1 MSNLIISEPPLQVIP
16 SLCVALKNS
25 DKAIMLQQIHYWLQR
40 SNNIVDGHRWV
51 YNTAKGWQKQFPW
64 ITEKTVQRY
73 LKDLCDRGL
82 LITGNYNKANFDRTK
97 WYRIDYSALDK
108 LGNSKGTISPNGK
121 ELSVP
126 MERDCQS
133 QPIPIDYTET
143 THEINNNKSK
153 SDNLDNSVD
162 YQKEFNSL
170 WELYPPYRK
179 QGKKLAFASYKSW
192 RKASKDNTFAK
203 AKTQLDSYLNY
214 IKIHNVDRPF
224 VKAGKT
230 WFANIDDTYD
240 QLPSKNINSPNK
252 KRVEK
257 ATDWSKRQAS
267 TETNVKSDDL
277 KKFFKNFEEE
287 HNGGT

>member
-1 MSNLIISEPPLQVIP
+1 MDDGGIAMSDLLISEPPLQVIP
-16 SLCVALKNS
+16 SLAVELKS
-25 DKAIMLQQIHYWLQR
+25 VDKAIMLQQIHYWLQR

-51 YNTAKGWQKQFPW
+51 YNTAADWQKQFPW
-64 ITEKTVQRY
+64 LTTKTVQRY

-108 LGNSKGTISPNGK
+108 LGNSKGTDKPNGK
-121 ELSVP
+121 EPSVP
-126 MERDCQS
+126 LEGDCES
-133 QPIPIDYTET
+133 QPIPIDYTEN
-143 THEINNNKSK
+143 THKINNNTSK
-153 SDNLDNSVD
+153 SVD

-179 QGKKLAFASYKSW
+179 QGKKIAFTSYKSW
-192 RKASKDNTFAK
+192 RKADKDNTFAR
-203 AKTQLDSYLNY
+203 AKMQLDSYLNY
-214 IKIHNVDRPF
+214 IKIHNVDRSF

-240 QLPSKNINSPNK
+240 QLPSKTTNSPTK

-257 ATDWSKRQAS
+257 ATDWSKRKANTLTDVS
-267 TETNVKSDDL
+267 TDDL
-277 KKFFKNFEEE
+277 KKLLKKYE
-287 HNGGT
+287 